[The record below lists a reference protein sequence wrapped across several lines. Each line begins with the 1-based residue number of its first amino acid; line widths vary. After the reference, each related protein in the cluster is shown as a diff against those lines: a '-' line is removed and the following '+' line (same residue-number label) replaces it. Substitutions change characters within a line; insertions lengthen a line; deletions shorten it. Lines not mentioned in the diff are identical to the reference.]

1 MNGFSFSIN
10 MHFAWLG
17 REYVVKQHLPD
28 GSLRILDLAFDESRA
43 EKHDHLI
50 KALYAGDLEFLGDTA
65 TTREQRE
72 QFVKFVDDFTM
83 LDESDARKVEAKRR
97 LAYVTAVTD
106 ADLDTFS
113 EKTVSPILQRI
124 HDEIK
129 DKKPA
134 PHWKTVVYVYLSRW
148 ERSHQDVRS
157 LQADYHKQG
166 NRNSKVLGSSGRKR
180 KGDCY
185 SPIEKAKARDIQN
198 LIDGEI
204 ERLLKRG
211 KRASVPEL
219 YDSVQLAIVNEN
231 GPEAPQDHLP
241 VPTERAVRYCVDRL
255 SAYDKDRLLHGKAY
269 ADKKFK
275 SNGPRAEYTRVLER
289 EEFDDT
295 PTDLLIVDTTT
306 RLPLG
311 RATETFGV
319 DCYSGMPFG
328 SHTGF
333 DGPGFLP
340 VARALLHGIQPK
352 TYIRELFPS
361 VEGEWPVYGV
371 PQEIGVDN
379 GAGYISDDLADA
391 CNQLGINLDYCP
403 PRDPDGKPYIEN
415 FARNLA
421 QKLLHKLDGTTFANF
436 LDKGDYDPSAHAVIS
451 FDAYMEIKHLMFVDL
466 WAREVNRGRNN
477 RPIKLWQLGVKNYPP
492 AMPRSAVDLRVLLG
506 KIETRVITNSGIAF
520 ECLAYN
526 SDELKIL
533 RRDLGS
539 GAVKFK
545 YDPADLAV
553 IHVYDPEKDKYLT
566 VPALDQA
573 YARGLSLWQHQI
585 IKRFVR
591 EELNMDSEDPTA
603 LIRAKKKI
611 QDIVNTEWIKS
622 GKSNDVKRRL
632 ARYMGIRQP
641 DYHSVLKMRHE
652 KGDEPEPA
660 PTVRPETE
668 TPPSSIPETMTTSA
682 HEGASDFEEELFLEG
697 SSESDYE
704 ADIQLSAG
712 SFEIFKPE
720 NGIKTKNK
728 KSSKREAGIEL
739 AREHSTLAKLSDLE
753 DDDDVDTTGFNVS
766 LKLPQ
771 GSNIKSDD
779 INSIHNN

>member
-1 MNGFSFSIN
+1 
-10 MHFAWLG
+10 MHFAWRG
-17 REYVVKQHLPD
+17 REYVVKENLPNGD
-28 GSLRILDLAFDESRA
+28 LRILDIAFDESHS
-43 EKHDHLI
+43 ETHEDLV
-50 KALYAGDLEFLGDTA
+50 KALYEGELEFLGDTS
-65 TTREQRE
+65 TTQAQRE
-72 QFVKFVDDFTM
+72 QAKRFVDDFTM

-97 LAYVTAVTD
+97 LAYVTAVVN
-106 ADLDTFS
+106 ADLDSFNAETIN
-113 EKTVSPILQRI
+113 PIVRQV
-124 HDEIK
+124 HQDIK
-129 DKKPA
+129 DKKPT
-134 PHWKTVVYVYLSRW
+134 PHWKTVVYTYLIPW
-148 ERSHQDVRS
+148 ERANRDVRS
-157 LQADYHKQG
+157 LDPGFHKQG
-166 NRNSKVLGSSGRKR
+166 NRRSKVVGERRRKR
-180 KGDCY
+180 KGECY
-185 SPIEKAKARDIQN
+185 SPIEKAKARDVQQV
-198 LIDGEI
+198 IDGEV

-219 YDSVQLAIVNEN
+219 YDAVQLAIVTEN
-231 GPEAPQDHLP
+231 GPEAPGDHLP

-255 SAYDKDRLLHGKAY
+255 SAYDKDTLLHGKAY
-269 ADKKFK
+269 ADKKYK

-289 EEFDDT
+289 TEFDDT
-295 PTDLLIVDTTT
+295 PTDLLVVDTIT

-379 GAGYISDDLADA
+379 GAGYISADLADA
-391 CNQLGINLDYCP
+391 CDQLGINLDYCP

-415 FARNLA
+415 LARNLA

-436 LDKGDYDPSAHAVIS
+436 LDKGDYDPSTHAVIS

-466 WAREVNRGRNN
+466 WPHEVNRGRHN
-477 RPIKLWQLGVKNYPP
+477 RPITLWQLGVKNYPP
-492 AMPRSAVDLRVLLG
+492 AMPRSALDLRVLLG
-506 KIETRVITNSGIAF
+506 KVETRVITNSGIAF

-526 SDELKIL
+526 SDELKLL

-545 YDPADLAV
+545 YDPAELAV

-573 YARGLSLWQHQI
+573 YAKGLSLWQHQI

-591 EELNMDSEDPTA
+591 EELNMDSEDPAA
-603 LIRAKKKI
+603 LIRAKKRI
-611 QDIVNTEWIKS
+611 QDIVNKEWIKS
-622 GKSNDVKRRL
+622 GKSNDMKRRL

-652 KGDEPEPA
+652 EAEGPEPA
-660 PTVRPETE
+660 PSVRPAPE
-668 TPPSSIPETMTTSA
+668 TPPSSIPQTMVNSDY
-682 HEGASDFEEELFLEG
+682 EGSSDFEEEPLLEG
-697 SSESDYE
+697 SFEDDYD
-704 ADIQLSAG
+704 ADTQLVTG
-712 SFEIFKPE
+712 SFEIYKPE
-720 NGIKTKNK
+720 NGIKQQ
-728 KSSKREAGIEL
+728 SSRLKAAPEPSVEQSPL
-739 AREHSTLAKLSDLE
+739 ATLSDLE

-766 LKLPQ
+766 LNLPKE
-771 GSNIKSDD
+771 SNTKSDD
-779 INSIHNN
+779 SNSVHNN